1 MKSHRT
7 SILVFVLLILSIVF
21 SACGPS
27 PEQVYLEKVNAPI
40 AAYNAK
46 FDALSTKFESLSAI
60 KEPKDTTSAEWQA
73 EITAVLDEL
82 DKAAVDLG
90 SATGA
95 APESCAALD
104 GYLTEIASSTT
115 DLTTSYRDLF
125 AVVKEFS
132 DEINRQTAYVETMV
146 KLTLAYNEKLTAI
159 TNIFEIPDNPADPAW
174 QSKSAAAIDEL
185 EKAAAALG
193 NISAEVPEPFTSID
207 GALKQV
213 TVETNT
219 LTKNL
224 REILAYFASGDNEHA
239 LQKAQE
245 SVAIFQKIGEVMQQV
260 KIDDVTNTN
269 SGEEAFNAKLKE
281 IEAATSKLVELIAKA
296 NGEID
301 KLNTK

>member
-1 MKSHRT
+1 MKPHRT

-46 FDALSTKFESLSAI
+46 FDAFGAI
-60 KEPKDTTSAEWQA
+60 KAPKDATGAEWQA
-73 EITAVLDEL
+73 EISTVLDEL

-90 SATGA
+90 SATGE

-125 AVVKEFS
+125 AAVKEFS
-132 DEINRQTAYVETMV
+132 NEINRQTAYVETMV
-146 KLTLAYNEKLTAI
+146 NLTLAYNEKLTAI

-185 EKAAAALG
+185 EQAAAALG

-207 GALKQV
+207 EAFKQV
-213 TVETNT
+213 AVETNT

-260 KIDDVTNTN
+260 KIDDVTNAN
-269 SGEEAFNAKLKE
+269 SSEEAFNAKLKE
-281 IEAATSKLVELIAKA
+281 IEAATSKLAELITKA